1 MSEPL
6 FVGVDVGTQSAKA
19 ALFELSGV
27 CLAESAVPLALQ
39 RRGADEVQQQPE
51 DFYEAATAAIASCAG
66 ASGRGGDVAGVAVAG
81 QMAGVL
87 GIGADGKAVTPYDS
101 WLDSRCRGEVERIA
115 ARLGDRL
122 VELSGCP
129 SMVAHAPKIAWW
141 RRHRADAYDSVAKF
155 VMPGAFVAGRL
166 CDLGAADAYIDTT
179 YLHFSG
185 LADAA
190 QAAWS
195 AELAEGSGVGLEK
208 LPRILAPT
216 DLVGRL
222 SAAAARDCGLPA
234 GTPVAAGLGD
244 TAAGALGA
252 GIVGPGQ
259 LLDTAGTAS
268 VLAMST
274 TAFRPDLSG
283 TLVQMRGAI
292 PGQWIVLAY
301 LAGGDLLRWLPQ
313 VLGAS
318 SLELLVEEAS
328 ACEAGRLFFVP
339 HLGGRILPAA
349 PWARGAWV
357 GLDLSQT
364 RGDLARAVLESV
376 AFEYSGFLGRARQL
390 FADVV
395 PGDVRVIGGG
405 GDDAL
410 WNRIK
415 ASVLGRPYVR
425 LGRESFSCWG
435 AALVA
440 GAAVGAVGDMAAVA
454 LATTAEVGRTG
465 PDPGLEALYAQRQH
479 DYRAAVDLLV
489 PAHQDPA
496 HTGPVR
502 QGSAPQEVHR

>member
-1 MSEPL
+1 VSGPL
-6 FVGVDVGTQSAKA
+6 FVGVDVGTQSVKA
-19 ALFELSGV
+19 AVFEIGGI
-27 CLAESAVPLALQ
+27 CLAEAAVPLTLQ
-39 RRGADEVQQQPE
+39 RRGADEVQQEPE
-51 DFYEAATAAIASCAG
+51 DFYQAATTAIASCARG
-66 ASGRGGDVAGVAVAG
+66 SGRPGDVAGVAVAG

-87 GIGADGKAVTPYDS
+87 GIGADGRAVTPYDS
-101 WLDSRCRGEVERIA
+101 WLDSRCRGEVEEIA

-129 SMVAHAPKIAWW
+129 PMVAHAPKIAWW
-141 RRHRADAYDSVAKF
+141 RRHRADAYATVARF

-166 CDLGAADAYIDTT
+166 CDLDADEAYVDTT

-190 QAAWS
+190 EATWS
-195 AELAEGSGVGLEK
+195 PELAAGSGVELER

-283 TLVQMRGAI
+283 TLVQMRGAV
-292 PGQWIVLAY
+292 PGQWIALAY

-328 ACEAGRLFFVP
+328 ECEAARALFVP

-364 RGDLARAVLESV
+364 RGDLARSVLESV
-376 AFEYSGFLGRARQL
+376 AFEYAGFLGRARDL

-405 GDDAL
+405 GADAL

-415 ASVLGRPYVR
+415 ASVLRRPYVR

-440 GAAVGAVGDMAAVA
+440 GAAVGAVDDLAAVA
-454 LATTAEVGRTG
+454 LATTAEVERTD
-465 PDPGLEALYAQRQH
+465 PEPGLETLYARRQR

-489 PAHQDPA
+489 PAHQ
-496 HTGPVR
+496 
-502 QGSAPQEVHR
+502 EVHV